1 MFYPRKILNHLH
13 RQKNKR
19 EIIVLTGMR
28 RTGKTTVLKMLF
40 EEIESRNKVFF
51 DLENPLEQKI
61 FEETDYNNIWANLKP
76 YNISS
81 KEKTYIFLDEIQS
94 MPNIVKVVKYLFDH
108 YNVKFFLTGS
118 SSFYLK
124 NLFPESLA
132 GRKLVFEIYPLDFEE
147 FLTFKNTKKEFYNS
161 LSESDKE
168 KNMIVYEKVKKLYE
182 EYLIYGGFP
191 QVALEENFTQKE
203 FILSDIFKSY
213 FEKDVRILSDFRDI
227 NAFRD
232 LLILLTQ
239 RVGTKLDISKLASE
253 VGVSRETVY
262 SYISFLQGTYF
273 VTLISPFTTNV
284 DREISKSKKLYL
296 CDTGIIHHI
305 AKVDE
310 GRLFENSVFNNLR
323 KYGNVHYYEKRL
335 GGEIDFILNK
345 EIGIEVKTRGTL
357 QELRWLRKM
366 ANLLH
371 LTDSY
376 IITKHFTKD
385 VGFIPVT
392 EI

>member
-132 GRKLVFEIYPLDFEE
+132 GRMLVFEIYPLDFEE

-296 CDTGIIHHI
+296 CDSGIIHHI